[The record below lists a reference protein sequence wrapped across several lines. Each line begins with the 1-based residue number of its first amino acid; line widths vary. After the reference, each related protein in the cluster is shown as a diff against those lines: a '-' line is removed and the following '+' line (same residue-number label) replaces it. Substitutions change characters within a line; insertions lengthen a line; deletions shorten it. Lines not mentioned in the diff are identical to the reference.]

1 MMTLKSGVSF
11 SIVRPEYRGLF
22 HSALAGILAPT
33 LVAVTICAWARGP
46 LAVSASFPGKLL
58 VLLSAG
64 AIFILRGLPAHHPY
78 SAIGAA
84 NQVTI
89 ARGTV
94 VAILA
99 ALIGEQGELYVQF
112 VALALATAA
121 ALMDALDGWLARR
134 TKMVSAFGARFDM
147 ETDALFVLVLSI
159 LAVQFGKA
167 GAWVVACGA
176 LRYAFVL
183 SGWLVPRLAVPL
195 PPSARRKAVAAI
207 QMVAL
212 LVVIAPFVATTISAP
227 IAAVA
232 LFTLSISFL
241 IDTAWLLRHPVR
253 TATADTNS

>member
-11 SIVRPEYRGLF
+11 SIVRPEHRGLF
-22 HSALAGILAPT
+22 HSALASILAPT
-33 LVAVTICAWARGP
+33 FVAVTICAWARGP
-46 LAVSASFPGKLL
+46 LDVSASFPGKLL
-58 VLLSAG
+58 ALLSVG
-64 AIFILRGLPAHHPY
+64 AILILRGLPAHHPH

-89 ARGTV
+89 ARGTI

-112 VALALATAA
+112 VALALATSA

-134 TKMVSAFGARFDM
+134 TKMASAFGARFDM

-159 LAVQFGKA
+159 LAMQFGKA
-167 GAWVVACGA
+167 GVWVVACGA

-183 SGWLVPRLAVPL
+183 ASWLVPRLAAPL
-195 PPSARRKAVAAI
+195 LPSTRRKVIAAI

-212 LVVIAPFVATTISAP
+212 PVVIAPFVPSTVSAP
-227 IAAVA
+227 IAAAALVA
-232 LFTLSISFL
+232 LSISFL
-241 IDTAWLLRHPVR
+241 IDIAWLLRHPAH
-253 TATADTNS
+253 TAVAGADL